1 MALLNTKII
10 GCGHYL
16 PKKILTNDD
25 FKNFVDTSD
34 EWIFSRTG
42 IKQRHI
48 AQKEELTSDLAIR
61 ASQNAL
67 DAAKLKA
74 DKIDCIIIATTT
86 PDETFPSTATKVQNF
101 FKIKNIPS
109 FDIQAVC
116 SGFIYSL
123 QIADS
128 FIKAKN
134 AKRILVVGAE
144 TLSKIVDW
152 EDRRTCVL
160 FGDGAGA
167 VILEATSE
175 KKGLLSTNIFSDGSW
190 HDSLFADGGP
200 SINQKV
206 GKIRMKGQDIFKQ
219 AVNKLA
225 ESTNLSI
232 KSCGLTVN
240 DIDWFIPHQANQRI
254 ILSTAKK
261 IGIDENKTI
270 STVRYHANTS
280 AASIPLAVDW
290 GLKEKKII
298 NGSLLALN
306 AIGGGLSWGA
316 SIIKYGRP
324 DIDL

>member
-16 PKKILTNDD
+16 PKKILTNED

-128 FIKAKN
+128 LIKAKN

-280 AASIPLAVDW
+280 AASIPLALSASLSS
-290 GLKEKKII
+290 GLIKKESVI
-298 NGSLLALN
+298 ALC
-306 AIGGGLSWGA
+306 AIGGGLTWG
-316 SIIKYGRP
+316 SCILK
-324 DIDL
+324 L